1 MGPWRLEMLRVW
13 RTRRLIALAAIFLI
27 IGLGNPVLVYYLPDL
42 LKGAS
47 DGIQITLTR
56 QTPADGIT
64 GFAQSVA
71 QLGTIVVV
79 IVTAATLS
87 IDARPGLAEF
97 YRTRL
102 RRPTRLVLPR
112 YLTITGA
119 AVAAFAVGTL
129 GAWYETTILLGHIS
143 LADLAAGSALE
154 ALWLC
159 FVTSVVAACTSVI
172 RSVLGAV
179 GSAVALLLALDVLG
193 AAPALSSWMPTRL
206 AESVADLTS
215 PQPAGNIWHGAVI
228 AGLAAAALISL
239 AVNRIGRR
247 EL

>member
-27 IGLGNPVLVYYLPDL
+27 VGLGNPVLVYYLPDL
-42 LKGAS
+42 LKGAG

-56 QTPADGIT
+56 QTPADGIA

-71 QLGTIVVV
+71 QLGTLVVV

-179 GSAVALLLALDVLG
+179 GSAVALLLALDGLG
-193 AAPALSSWMPTRL
+193 AAPALSSWMPARL
-206 AESVADLTS
+206 AESVADLTG
-215 PQPAGNIWHGAVI
+215 PQPGGNIWHAVVI
-228 AGLAAAALISL
+228 ASVATAALISL
-239 AVNRIGRR
+239 AVNRIGQR

>member
-27 IGLGNPVLVYYLPDL
+27 VGLGNPVLVYYLPDL
-42 LKGAS
+42 LKGAG
-47 DGIQITLTR
+47 DGIRITLTR
-56 QTPADGIT
+56 QTPADGIA

-71 QLGTIVVV
+71 QLGTLVVV

-206 AESVADLTS
+206 AESVADLTG
-215 PQPAGNIWHGAVI
+215 PQPGGNIWHGALI
-228 AGLAAAALISL
+228 AGLVTAALISL
-239 AVNRIGRR
+239 AVNRIGQR